1 VIDWRLQPVF
11 RRGNALKSLIGLF
24 DRRAIYKGD
33 ILSWMCKAN
42 LRKVAFV
49 SQRPRA
55 HNVKNELH
63 TRAGATTKYESRYG
77 SIIDGSERA
86 VLRHVN
92 DHLRW
97 KRGA

>member
-1 VIDWRLQPVF
+1 VIDWRLQPVV

-24 DRRAIYKGD
+24 ERRAIFDKGD

-63 TRAGATTKYESRYG
+63 TGATTKYESRYG
-77 SIIDGSERA
+77 SIIDGSGRA

-92 DHLRW
+92 DHLRS